1 MQHTFEEIIRVD
13 PKSHMSS
20 TAANMVAARHGMD
33 TLWMAVSKA
42 FEELCMCWWK
52 SDDLRPS
59 TKHADLVLMR
69 RHHHALAPPLGH
81 TPTLAS
87 SSALCHRSLPS

>member
-42 FEELCMCWWK
+42 FEQ
-52 SDDLRPS
+52 
-59 TKHADLVLMR
+59 
-69 RHHHALAPPLGH
+69 
-81 TPTLAS
+81 
-87 SSALCHRSLPS
+87 